1 MKNEKQLLL
10 YIQELLEIIK
20 QRDKTIAEQAIEIA
34 RLKEDLKKANEVIRL
49 TNERLVELE
58 RRLGLNSNNSSKPP
72 SSDGLRKEVRTSS
85 LRSASGKK
93 SGGQENHKG
102 HTLKQVEKP
111 DEIITHPLSVCPN
124 CQASL
129 EDVIPKHIVKRQV
142 FDIPEPKVHVTEHQ
156 AMVKV
161 CPCCNK
167 KATGAFPKNVNAPV
181 QYGDRVRAFVAYF
194 ANQQLIPE
202 DRLQETMEDC
212 FGIHMS
218 TGTIAEISNQ
228 LFTQLAPFEKQVEV
242 AVKIAPVKHADET
255 GLRVA
260 KKLFWLHSL
269 STKYAT
275 AYFVS
280 EKRKNIIEHILGTL
294 VHDHWKSYYDIRG
307 VKHALCNAHHL
318 RELKAVFE
326 LDKEV
331 WADKMSK
338 FLLFAYAKKKEF
350 VDGIVPLDCLRE
362 LKAEYFS
369 IIDEAVAYHA
379 KLESL
384 PKKKRGRQAHR
395 KGYNLFMRLFNYAED
410 ALRFLIDPLVPFTNN
425 QAEQDVRMMKV
436 KQKISGGFR
445 TPEGAKVFAR
455 IRSLL
460 STARKL
466 GLNLLT
472 TLSNAFHGITPD
484 LIIA

>member
-1 MKNEKQLLL
+1 MKNQKELLL
-10 YIQELLEIIK
+10 YIQELIEIIK

-34 RLKEDLKKANEVIRL
+34 FLKAELQKTNDVLKL
-49 TNERLVELE
+49 TTEKLLELE

-72 SSDGLRKEVRTSS
+72 SSDGLKKETRTSS

-111 DEIITHPLSVCPN
+111 DEIITHPLNTCPN
-124 CQASL
+124 CKAPL
-129 EDVIPKHIVKRQV
+129 DDVTPKNIIKRQV
-142 FDIPEPKVHVTEHQ
+142 FDIPEPKVHIIEHQ

-167 KATGAFPKNVNAPV
+167 KATSLFPKNVNAPV
-181 QYGDRVRAFVAYF
+181 QYGDRARAFVAYF
-194 ANQQLIPE
+194 ANQQFIPE

-212 FGIHMS
+212 FGMHMS
-218 TGTIAEISNQ
+218 TGTIADISNQ
-228 LFTQLAPFEKQVEV
+228 LFIQLAPFEKQVEV
-242 AVKIAPVKHADET
+242 VVKIAPVKHADET

-260 KKLFWLHSL
+260 KQLFWLHSL
-269 STKYAT
+269 STQFAT
-275 AYFVS
+275 SYFVS
-280 EKRKNIIEHILGTL
+280 KKRKNIIQYVLGTL
-294 VHDHWKSYYDIRG
+294 VHDHWKSYYDIHEI
-307 VKHALCNAHHL
+307 KHALCNAHHL

-331 WADKMSK
+331 WAEKMFQ
-338 FLLFAYAKKKEF
+338 FLLVACAKKKEF
-350 VDGIVPLDCLRE
+350 IDGVVPLDCISK
-362 LKAEYFS
+362 LKAEYFN
-369 IIDEAVAYHA
+369 ILDEAFVYHA
-379 KLESL
+379 TLEPL
-384 PKKKRGRQAHR
+384 PKKKRGRRAHR
-395 KGYNLFMRLFNYAED
+395 KGYNLYMRLFNYAED
-410 ALRFLIDPLVPFTNN
+410 TLRFLIDPLVPFTNN

-445 TPEGAKVFAR
+445 TFEGAHVFAR

>member
-1 MKNEKQLLL
+1 MKKQKDLLL
-10 YIQELLEIIK
+10 YIEELLA
-20 QRDKTIAEQAIEIA
+20 TIDQL
-34 RLKEDLKKANEVIRL
+34 RSDLKKAH
-49 TNERLVELE
+49 ERIDELE

-72 SSDGLRKEVRTSS
+72 SSDGLKKETRTSS
-85 LRSASGKK
+85 LRSNSGKK

-111 DEIITHPLSVCPN
+111 DEIITHPLNTCPN
-124 CQASL
+124 CKAPL
-129 EDVIPKHIVKRQV
+129 DDVTPKNIIKRQV
-142 FDIPEPKVHVTEHQ
+142 FDIPEPKVHVIEHQ

-161 CPCCNK
+161 CPCCNQ
-167 KATGAFPKNVNAPV
+167 KAISRFPKNVNAPV
-181 QYGDRVRAFVAYF
+181 QYGDRARAFVAYF
-194 ANQQLIPE
+194 ANQQFIPE
-202 DRLQETMEDC
+202 DRLQETMKDC
-212 FGIHMS
+212 FGMHMS
-218 TGTIAEISNQ
+218 TGTIADISNQ
-228 LFTQLAPFEKQVEV
+228 LFIQLAPFEKQVEV
-242 AVKIAPVKHADET
+242 AVKISPVKNADET

-331 WADKMSK
+331 WAEKMSK
-338 FLLFAYAKKKEF
+338 FLLVARAKKKEF
-350 VDGIVPLDCLRE
+350 ADGIVSPDCLRE
-362 LKAEYFS
+362 LKAEY
-369 IIDEAVAYHA
+369 INILGEAFAYHA
-379 KLESL
+379 KFEPL

-395 KGYNLFMRLFNYAED
+395 KGYNLCMRLFNYAED